1 MEEPGHAALV
11 PRTLARTAAV
21 TTTFAP
27 DDAAARPLV
36 IAHRGA
42 SGHLPE
48 HTLEG
53 YRAAIEMGADF
64 IEPDVVST
72 ADGVLV
78 VRHENEIGETT
89 DVAQRPG
96 LAARRTVKVV
106 DGERKEGWFTED
118 FTLAELKTLR
128 ARERLPG
135 LRPHSAAHDGRY
147 AVPTLDEVIALALA
161 ESAAR
166 GRPVGVYPE
175 TKHPTYFDSIG
186 LPLDAKLVDAL
197 HRAGW
202 RTAGAPV
209 FIQSFETGNLR
220 RIRAMTELRLVQL
233 MEAEG
238 APYDLARAGDPRGY
252 ADLATPAGLREVAG
266 YADAIGPARSL
277 LIPRDASGRLLAPT
291 PLVADAHAAGLAVH
305 PWTFRSE
312 NEFLPADFRRGDP
325 TSADF
330 PRLHGDAAAEYAR
343 FFALGVDA
351 VFSDFPAEA
360 IAARDRFVRGD
371 RGEAPRGRGL
381 AP

>member
-1 MEEPGHAALV
+1 M
-11 PRTLARTAAV
+11 
-21 TTTFAP
+21 TTTSLAP
-27 DDAAARPLV
+27 DQAAARPLV

-42 SGHLPE
+42 SGLYPE

-78 VRHENEIGETT
+78 VRHENEIGGTT
-89 DVAQRPG
+89 DVARHPDF
-96 LAARRTVKVV
+96 AARRTVKTI
-106 DGERKEGWFTED
+106 DGARVEGWFTED

-128 ARERLPG
+128 ARERLPH
-135 LRPHSAAHDGRY
+135 LRPRSAAHDGRY

-161 ESAAR
+161 ESTAR
-166 GRPVGVYPE
+166 GRAIGVYPE
-175 TKHPTYFDSIG
+175 TKHPTWFDSIG

-202 RTAGAPV
+202 RTADAPV

-220 RIRAMTELRLVQL
+220 RIRAMTGLRLVQL

-238 APYDLARAGDPRGY
+238 APYDLARAGEARTY
-252 ADLATPAGLREVAG
+252 ADLATPAGLAGIAG
-266 YADAIGPARSL
+266 YADAIGPAKAL
-277 LIPRDASGRLLAPT
+277 LLPRDGEGRLLAPT
-291 PLVADAHAAGLAVH
+291 TLVADAHAAGLAVH

-325 TSADF
+325 ASPGF

-360 IAARDRFVRGD
+360 VAARDRFVRGRSQD
-371 RGEAPRGRGL
+371 RPPAS
-381 AP
+381 